1 MKYIALLRGI
11 NVGGHHMVEMKRL
24 KALMES
30 MGYCNVR
37 TYLNSGNVLFE
48 TNDDRRQIQE
58 AVPKALEVE
67 FGFEIAT
74 LIKSEEDMKRIAS
87 VIPLA
92 WENNQE
98 QKTDV
103 AYLFPEVDY
112 EGFIDEMPVKREFAD
127 LLYVPGA
134 VVWHIFR
141 DNYNKSQINKIIGQ
155 KMYQQMTV
163 RNVNTARY
171 LAGQK

>member
-1 MKYIALLRGI
+1 MRYIALLRGI
-11 NVGGHHMVEMKRL
+11 NVGGHHKVEMKRL

-30 MGYCNVR
+30 MGYCNVA

-58 AVPKALEVE
+58 TVPKALEVE

-74 LIKSEEDMKRIAS
+74 IIKSAEEMKRIAS
-87 VIPLA
+87 AIPIE

-103 AYLFPEVDY
+103 AYLFPEIDY
-112 EGFIDEMPVKREFAD
+112 EGIVDELPLKIEFAD
-127 LLYVPGA
+127 MLYVSGA
-134 VVWHIFR
+134 VVWRIFR
-141 DNYNKSQINKIIGQ
+141 HNYNKSQLNKIVGQ
-155 KMYQQMTV
+155 KVYQQMTV

-171 LAGQK
+171 LAGQR